1 MRGRPFVGRGYV
13 WERPVIIPRA
23 GLLLAL
29 MILSLA
35 ACTTTGGSASGGLG
49 ATAAGGLLAAN
60 SNGIPPAALE
70 REKVT
75 GRLLEGPYV
84 LLLTTDDSAR
94 AERAAIVAFDS
105 TPSGQTTIWR
115 NPENGHW
122 GTLTPSRTFRDAE
135 GRYCRDY
142 RQTVTI
148 GGQEHQGIGSACR
161 ETGGVWRIMS

>member
-1 MRGRPFVGRGYV
+1 VTLA
-13 WERPVIIPRA
+13 RA
-23 GLLLAL
+23 GLLQAL

-35 ACTTTGGSASGGLG
+35 ACTTTGGGTASGGLG
-49 ATAAGGLLAAN
+49 NDAAGGLLAAN
-60 SNGIPPAALE
+60 SGGVPVAALE
-70 REKVT
+70 RGTVT
-75 GRLLEGPYV
+75 GRLLQGPYV

-94 AERAAIVAFDS
+94 AKRAAVTAFEA

-135 GRYCRDY
+135 GRYCREY

-161 ETGGVWRIMS
+161 ETDGAWRVMS